1 MLHGLGFLGQAD
13 LDSSRDVK
21 KQELDRV
28 GRKEAAQSA
37 AGVSHGVPHA
47 HNIAL
52 VVKAPRS
59 GCPIRFCQEE
69 CLI

>member
-47 HNIAL
+47 HN
-52 VVKAPRS
+52 KAPRS